1 MPSSQVWG
9 TGRGQEQSVR
19 ARRREETFTIS
30 MRYAKRVSWLLIF
43 PVPSVS
49 LDQTQH
55 SVSSHQTSQAM
66 IVVFDTNI
74 WLSELGLRSPAA
86 AAARFY
92 LKHHGARVAIPEVIR
107 LEVEQNLTSR
117 LMKHIDDIRTDYRQL
132 LTAFGT
138 LREIVLPDEG
148 QVRQKIPELFESM
161 QVERIDVPFTLD
173 SARSSFL
180 KTILKQAPS
189 HQSQQFKDGVLWADC
204 LSLAANDEILLVTA
218 DKAFYQDQT
227 YSKGLSTNLREE
239 AHGLPFGIR
248 VLPAVAELLETV
260 KTPIAIDPDALQ
272 AAFIE
277 KHRDSVFV
285 TLERQGFSLA
295 DRTAFAYNIF
305 ATEDPDVLFLDFTI
319 EIQCDDVRGTGQT
332 EARLRLKGDGS
343 YMPASRAFTNLRN
356 FGEHLTF
363 KLPDGTRSEIR
374 NAVGYADGIVIG
386 HKQVINT
393 VRYALPAN
401 EP

>member
-1 MPSSQVWG
+1 
-9 TGRGQEQSVR
+9 
-19 ARRREETFTIS
+19 
-30 MRYAKRVSWLLIF
+30 
-43 PVPSVS
+43 
-49 LDQTQH
+49 
-55 SVSSHQTSQAM
+55 M

-74 WLSELGLRSPAA
+74 WLSELGLRSPTA

-117 LMKHIDDIRTDYRQL
+117 LMKHIEDIRGDYRQL

-138 LREIVLPDEG
+138 LREIVLPDEE

-204 LSLAANDEILLVTA
+204 LTLAANDEVVLVTA

-227 YSKGLSTNLREE
+227 YSKGLSATLRDE
-239 AHGLPFGIR
+239 AQGLPFRIR
-248 VLPAVAELLETV
+248 VLPAVADLLDSV
-260 KTPIAIDPDALQ
+260 KTPIAIDPDTLQ

-277 KHRDSVFV
+277 QHRDSVLG

-295 DRTAFAYNIF
+295 DRTAFSYNIF
-305 ATEDPDVLFLDFTI
+305 ATEDPAVLFLDFTI
-319 EIQCDDVRGTGQT
+319 EIQCDDVRGDGRTD
-332 EARLRLKGDGS
+332 ARLRLKGDGS
-343 YMPASRAFTNLRN
+343 YLPDSRVFKNLRN

-363 KLPDGTRSEIR
+363 KLPDGTQSEIR
-374 NAVGYADGIVIG
+374 SAVIHVDGLVIG
-386 HKQVINT
+386 HKQVSSI

>member
-1 MPSSQVWG
+1 
-9 TGRGQEQSVR
+9 
-19 ARRREETFTIS
+19 
-30 MRYAKRVSWLLIF
+30 
-43 PVPSVS
+43 
-49 LDQTQH
+49 
-55 SVSSHQTSQAM
+55 M

-74 WLSELGLRSPAA
+74 WLSELGLRSPTA

-92 LKHHGARVAIPEVIR
+92 LKHHGARVAIPEVIK
-107 LEVEQNLTSR
+107 LEAEQNLTSR
-117 LMKHIDDIRTDYRQL
+117 LMKHIDEIRSDYSQL

-138 LREIVLPDEG
+138 LREIVLPNEE

-204 LSLAANDEILLVTA
+204 LTLAANDEVVLVTA

-227 YSKGLSTNLREE
+227 YSKGLSATLRDEVD
-239 AHGLPFGIR
+239 GLPFQIR
-248 VLPAVAELLETV
+248 VLPAVADLLDSV
-260 KTPIAIDPDALQ
+260 KAPIAIDPDTLQ
-272 AAFIE
+272 SAFIE
-277 KHRDSVFV
+277 QHRVSVLG
-285 TLERQGFSLA
+285 TIERQGLALA
-295 DRTAFAYNIF
+295 DRTAFSYNIF
-305 ATEDPDVLFLDFTI
+305 ATEDPAVLFLDFTI
-319 EIQCDDVRGTGQT
+319 EIQCDDLRGDGRTD
-332 EARLRLKGDGS
+332 ARLRLKGDGS
-343 YMPASRAFTNLRN
+343 YLPDSHAFKNLRN

-363 KLPDGTRSEIR
+363 KLPDGTQSEIR
-374 NAVGYADGIVIG
+374 NAVIHVDGLVIG
-386 HKQVINT
+386 HKQVSSI

>member
-1 MPSSQVWG
+1 
-9 TGRGQEQSVR
+9 
-19 ARRREETFTIS
+19 
-30 MRYAKRVSWLLIF
+30 
-43 PVPSVS
+43 
-49 LDQTQH
+49 
-55 SVSSHQTSQAM
+55 M

-74 WLSELGLRSPAA
+74 WLSELGLRSPTA

-92 LKHHGARVAIPEVIR
+92 LKHHGARVGIPEVIR

-117 LMKHIDDIRTDYRQL
+117 LMKHIEDIRSAYRQL

-138 LREIVLPDEG
+138 LREIILPDEE

-204 LSLAANDEILLVTA
+204 LKLAANDEVVLVTA
-218 DKAFYQDQT
+218 DKAFYKDQT
-227 YSKGLSTNLREE
+227 YSKGLSVMLHDE
-239 AHGLPFGIR
+239 AQGLPFRIR
-248 VLPAVAELLETV
+248 VLPAVADLLDSV
-260 KTPIAIDPDALQ
+260 KIPIAIDPDLLQ
-272 AAFIE
+272 AFFIE
-277 KHRDSVFV
+277 QYRDSVLG

-295 DRTAFAYNIF
+295 DRTAFSYNIF
-305 ATEDPDVLFLDFTI
+305 ATEDPALLFLDFTI
-319 EIQCDDVRGTGQT
+319 EIQCDDVRGDGRTD
-332 EARLRLKGDGS
+332 ARLRLKGDGS
-343 YMPASRAFTNLRN
+343 YLPDSREFKNLRN

-363 KLPDGTRSEIR
+363 KLPDGTQSEIR
-374 NAVGYADGIVIG
+374 NAVFHGADLVIG
-386 HKQVINT
+386 HKQVSDI

-401 EP
+401 DP

>member
-1 MPSSQVWG
+1 
-9 TGRGQEQSVR
+9 
-19 ARRREETFTIS
+19 
-30 MRYAKRVSWLLIF
+30 
-43 PVPSVS
+43 
-49 LDQTQH
+49 
-55 SVSSHQTSQAM
+55 M

-74 WLSELGLRSPAA
+74 WLSELGLRSPTA

-117 LMKHIDDIRTDYRQL
+117 LMKHIEDIRSDYRQL

-138 LREIVLPDEG
+138 LREIVLPDEE

-204 LSLAANDEILLVTA
+204 LTLAVNDEVVLVTA

-227 YSKGLSTNLREE
+227 YSKGLSATLGDE
-239 AHGLPFGIR
+239 AQGLPFRIR
-248 VLPAVAELLETV
+248 VLPAVADLLDSV
-260 KTPIAIDPDALQ
+260 KTPIAIDPDTLQ

-277 KHRDSVFV
+277 EHRGSVLG

-295 DRTAFAYNIF
+295 DRTAFSYNIF
-305 ATEDPDVLFLDFTI
+305 ATEDPAVLFLDFTI
-319 EIQCDDVRGTGQT
+319 EIQCDDVRGDGRTD
-332 EARLRLKGDGS
+332 ARLRLKGDGS
-343 YMPASRAFTNLRN
+343 YLPDSRVFKNLRN

-363 KLPDGTRSEIR
+363 KLPDGTQSEIR
-374 NAVGYADGIVIG
+374 NAVIHVDGLVIG
-386 HKQVINT
+386 HKQVSSI

>member
-1 MPSSQVWG
+1 
-9 TGRGQEQSVR
+9 
-19 ARRREETFTIS
+19 
-30 MRYAKRVSWLLIF
+30 
-43 PVPSVS
+43 
-49 LDQTQH
+49 
-55 SVSSHQTSQAM
+55 M

-74 WLSELGLRSPAA
+74 WLSELGLRSPTA

-92 LKHHGARVAIPEVIR
+92 LKLHGARVAIPEVIR

-117 LMKHIDDIRTDYRQL
+117 LMKHIDDIRSDYRQL

-138 LREIVLPDEG
+138 LREIVLPDEE

-161 QVERIDVPFTLD
+161 QVERIDVRLTLD

-189 HQSQQFKDGVLWADC
+189 HQTQQFKDGVLWADC
-204 LSLAANDEILLVTA
+204 LTLAASDEVVLVTA

-227 YSKGLSTNLREE
+227 YSKGLSATLRDE
-239 AHGLPFGIR
+239 AHGLPFRIR
-248 VLPAVAELLETV
+248 VLPAVADLLDSV
-260 KTPIAIDPDALQ
+260 KTPIAIDADRLQ

-277 KHRDSVFV
+277 QHRDSVLG

-295 DRTAFAYNIF
+295 SRTSFSYNIF
-305 ATEDPDVLFLDFTI
+305 ATEDPAVLFLDFTI
-319 EIQCDDVRGTGQT
+319 EIQCDDVSGNGRTDAT
-332 EARLRLKGDGS
+332 LSLKGDGS
-343 YMPASRAFTNLRN
+343 YMPDSRVFKTLRN
-356 FGEHLTF
+356 FGEHLTY
-363 KLPDGTRSEIR
+363 KQPDGTQSEIR
-374 NAVGYADGIVIG
+374 NVVLHVDGLVIG
-386 HKQVINT
+386 HKQVSSI

>member
-1 MPSSQVWG
+1 
-9 TGRGQEQSVR
+9 
-19 ARRREETFTIS
+19 
-30 MRYAKRVSWLLIF
+30 
-43 PVPSVS
+43 
-49 LDQTQH
+49 
-55 SVSSHQTSQAM
+55 M

-74 WLSELGLRSPAA
+74 WLSELGLRSPTA

-117 LMKHIDDIRTDYRQL
+117 LMKQIDDIRSDYRQL
-132 LTAFGT
+132 LIAFGT
-138 LREIVLPDEG
+138 LREIVLPDEE
-148 QVRQKIPELFESM
+148 QVRQKVPELFESM
-161 QVERIDVPFTLD
+161 QVERIDVPFTLE

-189 HQSQQFKDGVLWADC
+189 HQSQQFKDGILWADC
-204 LSLAANDEILLVTA
+204 LTLAASDEVVLVTA

-227 YSKGLSTNLREE
+227 YSKGLSTTLGDE
-239 AHGLPFGIR
+239 AHGLPFQVR
-248 VLPAVAELLETV
+248 VLPAVADLLDSV
-260 KTPIAIDPDALQ
+260 KTPIAVDADMLQ

-277 KHRDSVFV
+277 QHRESVLG

-295 DRTAFAYNIF
+295 SRTVFSYNIF
-305 ATEDPDVLFLDFTI
+305 ATEDPTVLFVDFTI
-319 EIQCDDVRGTGQT
+319 EIQCDDMRGYGRTD
-332 EARLRLKGDGS
+332 AALSLKGDGS
-343 YMPASRAFTNLRN
+343 YMPASGVYKNLRN

-363 KLPDGTRSEIR
+363 KLPDGTQSEIR
-374 NAVGYADGIVIG
+374 NVVVHVDGLVIG
-386 HKQVINT
+386 HKQVSSV